1 MKLPIELINVIMAIK
16 HTQEWK
22 SRKTWI
28 HNLLDLT
35 IIPIDISISFF
46 DEDDD
51 DIVFA
56 SVKTNFLRITRI
68 FSEDLGPG
76 PLYLDVEFTLKS
88 GLICNSL
95 ATQ

>member
-1 MKLPIELINVIMAIK
+1 MLTPDLISIILELK
-16 HTQEWK
+16 HKQEWK
-22 SRKTWI
+22 SRKDWI

-35 IIPIDISISFF
+35 IIPIDTSISFF
-46 DEDDD
+46 NEVDDM
-51 DIVFA
+51 VFA

-68 FSEDLGPG
+68 FNDDLGPG